1 MSTRGGGGNNNDDV
15 VRGAGV
21 QLAKGA
27 GLVLVAIIIGIV
39 LLQVVDDGSST
50 DVPAATN
57 GTTTTTAKKG
67 TTVPPTTVTTVP
79 STPQKQPEQVR
90 LIVLNA
96 GAPTG
101 AAGDLS
107 DSLRTKGYTTQV
119 RATDWPNANRQGT
132 TVLCKPAFSRE
143 GAALA
148 VAIGGS
154 TKSEAFPNPPPP
166 SSANV
171 DCVVAVGA

>member
-1 MSTRGGGGNNNDDV
+1 MSTRGGNSNDDV

-39 LLQVVDDGSST
+39 LLQVVDDGSDT
-50 DVPAATN
+50 NVPAAQN
-57 GTTTTTAKKG
+57 STTTTTAKKG

-79 STPQKQPEQVR
+79 STPQKQPDQVR
-90 LIVLNA
+90 LVVLNA

-143 GAALA
+143 ASALA
-148 VAIGGS
+148 IAVGAG
-154 TKSEAFPNPPPP
+154 TKTAAFPTPPPP
-166 SSANV
+166 SSDNV

>member
-1 MSTRGGGGNNNDDV
+1 MSTRGGGNNNDEV

-39 LLQVVDDGSST
+39 LLQVVDDGDT
-50 DVPAATN
+50 NLPAATDSS
-57 GTTTTTAKKG
+57 TTTTTAKKG
-67 TTVPPTTVTTVP
+67 TTLPPTTVTTVP

-96 GAPTG
+96 GAATG

-148 VAIGGS
+148 VAIGAN
-154 TKSEAFPNPPPP
+154 TKSEAFPTPPPP
-166 SSANV
+166 SSDNV